1 MSSTTAAA
9 YKWLCREFSDD
20 LGEIW
25 LFAGFVRDLSP
36 EHALQ
41 RIGVIPGS
49 LGESGFGVA
58 AYAADGGTALIE
70 YGWAGIIY
78 DHDMELSEGTAAAV
92 VRATI
97 NNRDFTCSVDGRLIT
112 TFSLCSYRFREG
124 ADPDRLQADVE
135 DLGMDIDGDRLGFP
149 DDPVSSAL
157 ALAERA
163 TGVHLSSARFA
174 RPALIGS
181 TDHIHP
187 YC

>member
-1 MSSTTAAA
+1 MSSATAAA
-9 YKWLCREFSDD
+9 YKWLCQEFSDGV
-20 LGEIW
+20 GEIW

-36 EHALQ
+36 EQALQ
-41 RIGVIPGS
+41 RIGVT
-49 LGESGFGVA
+49 LGPLEDSGFGVA

-78 DHDMELSEGTAAAV
+78 NRNTPLSEGTTAAA

-97 NNRDFTCSVDGRLIT
+97 NNRDFTYSVGGRLIT
-112 TFSLCSYRFREG
+112 TFSLYSYRFREG
-124 ADPDRLQADVE
+124 GDPDRLQEDVE
-135 DLGMDIDGDRLGFP
+135 DLGMHINGDELDFP

-163 TGVHLSSARFA
+163 TGVHLSPARFA

-181 TDHIHP
+181 TDHLHP
-187 YC
+187 YR

>member
-1 MSSTTAAA
+1 MSSATAAA
-9 YKWLCREFSDD
+9 YEWLCQEFSDGV
-20 LGEIW
+20 GEIW

-36 EHALQ
+36 EKALQ
-41 RIGVIPGS
+41 RIGVIPGP

-78 DHDMELSEGTAAAV
+78 NCDMELSEGTAAAA

-97 NNRDFTCSVDGRLIT
+97 NNRDFTHSVDGRLIT
-112 TFSLCSYRFREG
+112 TFSLYSYRFREG

-135 DLGMDIDGDRLGFP
+135 DLGMDINGDQPDFL

-163 TGVHLSSARFA
+163 TGVHLSPACFA

-181 TDHIHP
+181 TDHLHP
-187 YC
+187 YR